1 MYGGVCELMQNRRYY
16 YHSSVG
22 KNYSNWTTEGKTA
35 MDEFMKEI
43 TRYIYDAEQ
52 RSLDERAKEL
62 VMKELD
68 KSEWR
73 SFRVMNVTNVKLLS
87 TDS

>member
-1 MYGGVCELMQNRRYY
+1 MEKQAIKELMYGGVCELMQNRRYY

-62 VMKELD
+62 VMKEL
-68 KSEWR
+68 KS
-73 SFRVMNVTNVKLLS
+73 
-87 TDS
+87 